1 MLERMRSAIAEWS
14 EGHELRSFQWS
25 SRDRANRIFLER
37 LEGALRNH
45 VPDGEGLEIY
55 FEPYDRWSY
64 QDDNAF
70 GYYSGSI
77 DGKSRALHVR
87 LPQYFDARDLR
98 HAAMVAQIGFHEATH
113 DIQYQSLQSAFSAPV
128 DRDIAIDLAAHA
140 GDNDGSRYHSGYA
153 HRPFEVQANFLSLS
167 HARGV
172 LRDFFDAE
180 KVDDTLVEFYRSCYA
195 SWYDELSDGAVS
207 RAGTYDEMHSAMSLV
222 FGRVLLHGTPT
233 PCAKDSY
240 IGNYLGDYASEE
252 FMDAWK
258 GAATELDRDK
268 LAIVGTMV
276 YRMANHVDVGA
287 QDDARRYFAWPH
299 VDWTLS
305 DGRNAML
312 LTGVFDAEGK
322 TIPDAMEGL
331 KPCRIY
337 DERRWMT
344 DLDVAC
350 RMVEWL
356 GRGEDANAHLEYADG
371 KSGGIASGVWT
382 FPDGKVESL
391 GNMTAEKARL
401 MDMVAN
407 GRLVVVTHEG
417 ADPMPES
424 VRTWLNVRESE
435 VERQRQSAAKTPI
448 ATGYAR
454 GGSVMPSGY
463 GMQDGYGIA

>member
-1 MLERMRSAIAEWS
+1 M
-14 EGHELRSFQWS
+14 H
-25 SRDRANRIFLER
+25 
-37 LEGALRNH
+37 
-45 VPDGEGLEIY
+45 
-55 FEPYDRWSY
+55 
-64 QDDNAF
+64 
-70 GYYSGSI
+70 
-77 DGKSRALHVR
+77 
-87 LPQYFDARDLR
+87 DA
-98 HAAMVAQIGFHEATH
+98 
-113 DIQYQSLQSAFSAPV
+113 QYQSLQSAFSAPV
-128 DRDIAIDLAAHA
+128 DQDIAIDLVAHA
-140 GDNDGSRYHSGYA
+140 GDNDGSRYHSGYVY
-153 HRPFEVQANFLSLS
+153 RPFEVQANFLSLS
-167 HARGV
+167 HARDV

-180 KVDDTLVEFYRSCYA
+180 KVDDTLVAFYRTCYVDG
-195 SWYDELSDGAVS
+195 YDELSDGALS
-207 RAGTYDEMHSAMSLV
+207 RTNTYDEMHSAMSLV

-240 IGNYLGDYASEE
+240 IGNYLGNYASEE

-371 KSGGIASGVWT
+371 KPGGISSRVWT
-382 FPDGKVESL
+382 FSNGSVESL
-391 GNMTAEKARL
+391 ANMTADKARFL
-401 MDMVAN
+401 DMVAD
-407 GRLVVVTHEG
+407 GRLVVVEHDG

-424 VRTWLNVRESE
+424 VQGWLNNRRAEA
-435 VERQRQSAAKTPI
+435 ERQRENAAKTPI
-448 ATGYAR
+448 AVGYAR
-454 GGSVMPSGY
+454 EESTVSLGY
-463 GMQDGYGIA
+463 GMQGDYGIA